1 MGLGEGHFWA
11 TAGFGEEKWARTWR
25 ISIMNVDRKLSVRR
39 WGNNGMEQN
48 KISWKTHQEQR
59 HAKKSMSHNQKTPSS
74 PEWVHKN
81 ILEGYSKTKSHN
93 GWLQPLQRPGMLCY
107 LYFRLQACDSS
118 DVIHIPLEQSFS
130 CLALLTIGPGE
141 LWGMGRLFWL
151 L

>member
-1 MGLGEGHFWA
+1 
-11 TAGFGEEKWARTWR
+11 
-25 ISIMNVDRKLSVRR
+25 
-39 WGNNGMEQN
+39 
-48 KISWKTHQEQR
+48 
-59 HAKKSMSHNQKTPSS
+59 MSHNQKTPSS

-151 L
+151 LQDVYQHPWPLPTRCHSPRCDNRKCPQTLPNVSGGKIRSHLIENHQCRGTWQGARDIKHGDSF